1 MRMIPVFKPANAS
14 RVFFCICCFALLSLT
29 FTSGLKSDQAGEGL
43 KLPEV
48 VVVGQDSVKLK
59 GFRDF
64 TLMPLIAP
72 GTKLEPVDD
81 VLALEASNTT
91 SAPKWTTPEIKSPGC
106 AYRNAVTAYMA
117 RGITGAA
124 GFYRSGK
131 QKYLDGAYHEA
142 RYYFSTGL
150 EKYPD
155 SPFVSSSSYWLG
167 EIAFHDQQMKA
178 AHAYFSRVTA
188 DPGCQYLGYAYYS
201 LGWLEHQAGKYAL
214 AADSFAVIATLDN
227 FKNLQPTALFW
238 HGESLLRAK
247 KFEQS
252 EVVLQNLLQKY
263 PASPYV
269 SQARYLLA
277 SMLINRQ
284 DYQTAL
290 DYLNAILTVHANLQV
305 SDVLLRQS
313 LLAAGW
319 CHYYLQQYQQAIY
332 RFQPLLLPE
341 APEDTRSLAF
351 LGYGLSLIRDGRVQ
365 EALDFVGKQPD
376 TVRQDRVSAVV
387 LREIIVWDDAHE
399 KSSDAIMAAHLLLEE
414 SPEKFL
420 VADDFRQLA
429 WRYEKKDAYD
439 AALEVVERG
448 IRVVLE
454 NGGSETALLIE
465 KARILQLLNR
475 VGEAEK
481 ILDEVLNQ
489 PEQQVSGEQKNQCRL
504 LLARG
509 YNATGS
515 YVSALTI
522 LDAIPVDSQQPE
534 SVLAA
539 YERGWARMG
548 LEAYEKALSEFDF
561 FLAHQA
567 RVAEL
572 VDSKNIQNAM
582 INKGE
587 CLFNLRRDEMAATTF
602 KKFIQHFPASPF
614 VDRARYY
621 LAWIDLRQEK
631 YQLALDKLSAILRDY
646 PDTELQDAIY
656 YQRGQ
661 AYFSMGHFIEAV
673 GEYEFLVEHYPESSF
688 AGRSLLKI
696 GESYFNAQDYLRAR
710 LVYLRAARTYPDTS
724 IEERSRYGLLMLA
737 YKQRHDDYLE
747 TEAAV
752 FMEKFPRSVYL
763 SPLVMMVADI
773 YRQHKQW
780 DELQSMLSTVIS
792 GQYPDEVKMDAL
804 YQMISLAREK
814 QDEQQTIDWCRKM
827 VKQFPGG
834 KYQCDCN
841 LIFAQRAFKQGDY
854 GKTLDLLDD
863 SLTVCS
869 DKHLQRQSLL
879 LDARAN
885 ERLNQPG
892 MAEKLY
898 KKIISQEYQDSV
910 TFLALDALGGLK
922 KRLHQYEQAEFFY
935 QQAARNPKHELAAAA
950 QYNRAVVLQKA
961 GKKSD
966 AIKQYLRLSYLFP
979 EQESW
984 IVKALCMAA
993 ELYEQDHKTAAAK
1006 KTYQKLLQYHLSEQQ
1021 LEQVKKSLAALKK
1034 ED

>member
-1 MRMIPVFKPANAS
+1 MKMIPLFKPANAF
-14 RVFFCICCFALLSLT
+14 RLLFFICCLAVWSLT

-43 KLPEV
+43 NLPEV

-72 GTKLEPVDD
+72 GTKLEPVND
-81 VLALEASNTT
+81 VLTLEENNTA
-91 SAPKWTTPEIKSPGC
+91 SAPKWTTPEIQSPGC

-117 RGITGAA
+117 RGIAGAA
-124 GFYRSGK
+124 GYYRSGK
-131 QKYLDGAYHEA
+131 QQYLEGAYHEA
-142 RYYFSTGL
+142 KYYFSTGL

-167 EIAFHDQQMKA
+167 EIAFHDQQMKE
-178 AHAYFSRVTA
+178 AHAYFVRVTA

-201 LGWLEHQAGKYAL
+201 LGWLEHQAGKYEL
-214 AADSFAVIATLDN
+214 AVDSFTAIASLDD
-227 FKNLQPTALFW
+227 FKGLQPTALFW

-247 KFEQS
+247 KFKQS
-252 EVVLQNLLQKY
+252 EAVLQDLLQKY
-263 PASPYV
+263 PASPYI

-277 SMLINRQ
+277 SMAINRQ

-290 DYLNAILTVHANLQV
+290 DYLN
-305 SDVLLRQS
+305 VLLTAHADLQTSDILVRQS

-319 CHYYLQQYQQAIY
+319 CHYYLHQYQQAIN
-332 RFQPLLLPE
+332 RFKPLLFTD

-351 LGYGLSLIRDGRVQ
+351 LGNGLSLIRDDRVR
-365 EALDFVGKQPD
+365 EALDFVGRQPD
-376 TVRQDRVSAVV
+376 TIRQDRGAAVV
-387 LREIIVWDDAHE
+387 LREIIAWDDAHE
-399 KSSDAIMAAHLLLEE
+399 KTSEAIMASHLLLEE

-420 VADDFRQLA
+420 IGDDFRQLA
-429 WRYEKKDAYD
+429 WRYEKKSSFES
-439 AALEVVERG
+439 ALEVIERG
-448 IRVVLE
+448 VGVVLE
-454 NGGSETALLIE
+454 NGESVTALLIE

-475 VGEAEK
+475 VNEAEK
-481 ILDEVLNQ
+481 ILNGILSQ
-489 PEQQVSGEQKNQCRL
+489 PEQVSGEQKNQCRL

-515 YVSALTI
+515 YVSALTV
-522 LDAIPVDSQQPE
+522 LDAVPVNSQQPE

-548 LEAYEKALSEFDF
+548 LEAYEKALPEFDF
-561 FLAHQA
+561 FLLH
-567 RVAEL
+567 RKLVAEL
-572 VDSKNIQNAM
+572 VDPKNIQNAM
-582 INKGE
+582 LNKGE
-587 CLFNLRRDEMAATTF
+587 CLFNLHRDKVAAITF
-602 KKFIQHFPASPF
+602 TEFINYFPASPF
-614 VDRARYY
+614 LDRARYY
-621 LAWIDLRQEK
+621 LAWIDLRQGK
-631 YQLALDKLSAILRDY
+631 HQLALDKLSAILRDY

-673 GEYEFLVEHYPESSF
+673 GEYEFLIDHYPGSSY

-696 GESYFNAQDYLRAR
+696 GESYFNAQDYLRAK
-710 LVYLRAARTYPDTS
+710 LVYLRAAQTYPDTS

-747 TEAAV
+747 TESAV
-752 FMEKFPRSVYL
+752 FIEKFPQSVYL
-763 SPLVMMVADI
+763 SPLVMMIADI
-773 YRQHKQW
+773 YRQHQQW
-780 DELQSMLSTVIS
+780 DELQSMLSMVIS

-814 QDEQQTIDWCRKM
+814 KEERQLMDCCRRM

-841 LIFAQRAFKQGDY
+841 LIFAQQAFKQEDY

-879 LDARAN
+879 LNASAN
-885 ERLNQPG
+885 EKINQLEV
-892 MAEKLY
+892 AENLY
-898 KKIISQEYQDSV
+898 KKIISQEYQDSI
-910 TFLALDALGGLK
+910 TFLALDALGALK
-922 KRLHQYEQAEFFY
+922 ERLHQYEQAEFFY
-935 QQAARNPKHELAAAA
+935 QQAARNPKLELAAAA

-979 EQESW
+979 KQENW
-984 IVKALCMAA
+984 IIKALNMAA
-993 ELYEQDHKTAAAK
+993 ELYKQEHKTAAAE
-1006 KTYQKLLQYHLSEQQ
+1006 KTYQKLLQYHLSDQQ
-1021 LEQVKKSLAALKK
+1021 LEKVKKSLAALGK
-1034 ED
+1034 EG